1 MCWIMQPSSSSVNA
15 AIWNSPIIL
24 EDKFITPITGTP
36 YVRKHLNRSEITCM
50 IHKNAVIYVLLCLT
64 ILQDKK
70 PYTSK
75 QLQKLWFAMI
85 VFHSSCCK
93 LEEAGS
99 YFNISSSY
107 CKTDNYYYLLNL
119 HIIISLFHLKLF
131 LFFIDFIR

>member
-1 MCWIMQPSSSSVNA
+1 MQPSSSSVNA

-75 QLQKLWFAMI
+75 QLQKL
-85 VFHSSCCK
+85 CCK

-107 CKTDNYYYLLNL
+107 CKTDN
-119 HIIISLFHLKLF
+119 
-131 LFFIDFIR
+131 